1 MKAGML
7 LELKGKMINDTF
19 CDFFFFFSGLSRLDL
34 ARNEAIFVFRLFVF
48 YFFIY
53 YNWA

>member
-1 MKAGML
+1 ML

-19 CDFFFFFSGLSRLDL
+19 CDFFFFFFGLSRLDL